1 MTRWLGYLFTSRAFK
16 MIKICPI
23 IYVINLPKYL
33 DRYTIL
39 VTIKSIVKSG
49 QRICQSGEIS
59 TNLVKLF
66 TLKDVYNTDPPCDK
80 CMLPAVTFDSR
91 MTKRSTTASSCR
103 TRTSVISSSWSTTKP
118 ITRRRALDRTE
129 KLEPINGGFH
139 WIAWIQRMNAF
150 GMFQWK
156 VQAPEFIAKI

>member
-1 MTRWLGYLFTSRAFK
+1 

-66 TLKDVYNTDPPCDK
+66 TLKDVYNTDPP
-80 CMLPAVTFDSR
+80 LR
-91 MTKRSTTASSCR
+91 
-103 TRTSVISSSWSTTKP
+103 
-118 ITRRRALDRTE
+118 
-129 KLEPINGGFH
+129 
-139 WIAWIQRMNAF
+139 
-150 GMFQWK
+150 
-156 VQAPEFIAKI
+156 